1 MHSTNIVAEK
11 SFSDS
16 AGRDG
21 TKVFRSGMVPILYC
35 VSISSGRHAVSV
47 AASNTV
53 VLEGNYS
60 QTCAQLLQGWDLY
73 WQSERRDRSYFEI
86 TSYRRPKAP
95 CHEVDEAKTMKS

>member
-47 AASNTV
+47 AASNTGSV
-53 VLEGNYS
+53 RRNLFANMCTSTSGLGFVL
-60 QTCAQLLQGWDLY
+60 
-73 WQSERRDRSYFEI
+73 
-86 TSYRRPKAP
+86 
-95 CHEVDEAKTMKS
+95 AK